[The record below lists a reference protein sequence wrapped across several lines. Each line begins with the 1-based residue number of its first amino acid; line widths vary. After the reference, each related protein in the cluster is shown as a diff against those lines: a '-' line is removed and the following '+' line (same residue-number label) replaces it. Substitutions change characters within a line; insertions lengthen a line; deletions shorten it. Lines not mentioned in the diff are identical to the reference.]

1 MSARW
6 SGLLS
11 ALWQPP
17 TQPVAWS
24 SWLFVMLLAALATTL
39 YWLSPGLERFES
51 WLQLPPPPPL
61 PRSWLPTLLLLRDS
75 APDFVWALLAG
86 CCLRDLIWSL
96 RLPVPAFCVIVA
108 ATGWEL
114 GQWLSLLPGY
124 FDVVDLGLS
133 VVAGGLALAVPA
145 KGEPR

>member
-1 MSARW
+1 MTAVLMRA
-6 SGLLS
+6 LRT
-11 ALWQPP
+11 LWQPP
-17 TQPVAWS
+17 AQPVAWS
-24 SWLFVMLLAALATTL
+24 SWLFVMLLGALATTL

-51 WLQLPPPPPL
+51 WLQLPPPPTL
-61 PRSWLPTLLLLRDS
+61 PASWLPTLLLLRDS
-75 APDFVWALLAG
+75 VPDFVWALLAG

-96 RLPVPAFCVIVA
+96 RLPLPAASVILA

>member
-61 PRSWLPTLLLLRDS
+61 PAPWLPTLLLLRDS